1 MRMARL
7 LVNFLAGCLS
17 GLLPAQ
23 PASTLADPGQKA
35 NPGQKADPGQKAGPG
50 QDGPAPNRTT
60 NTTVLVTD
68 ASGKP
73 AVAANGYFRWQPQVA
88 FAELPE
94 LSPFGGETGAISL
107 VTASAGTRGELRVAA
122 GDGASMSGFAL
133 GVIHGEPAGA
143 EQRSGALV
151 GPLWPGRAQRVAL
164 APLGALGTA
173 SGSEPLV
180 LHARARFPDGSS
192 LRLPPLQGTE
202 IRLPAG
208 SYELWAHA
216 ADGWTHAWIDL
227 RPGVRTT
234 LQWLGPA
241 TRLQPRTATL
251 RLQPRQFAL
260 LDLLA
265 PAGATN
271 DTATV
276 LCGAAR
282 DAELVLRWQGH
293 WLPWQAGPAT
303 NQTLPPVGM
312 SAPPAMQAIPSDRE
326 DPYGTCYATVA
337 PRGADGWQLLHLGA
351 TPHTLAAAPA
361 GSFVLRH
368 GGASPPFAVPWA
380 PQQTWPQAPAG
391 QGLQLI
397 VRDQRK
403 EPLAS
408 VCCDYTPDGMPPAR
422 ILGRSDALGRLHFGP
437 VLAPGMLRLV
447 DANYRNATW
456 ALPRIPTTPMEIV
469 PEAGEAVHGHLL
481 WPDDRPAA
489 DVLVTLRE
497 ARGYLQPSERHQL
510 TAADGS
516 FRFQG
521 LNPDDHLVLT
531 ATVRAGARS
540 HLARAIGIVP
550 GGAAL
555 QLRLRDE
562 DPTLGETTRETPR

>member
-1 MRMARL
+1 MRTAPL
-7 LVNFLAGCLS
+7 LVTRLAACLG

-23 PASTLADPGQKA
+23 QETSQKS
-35 NPGQKADPGQKAGPG
+35 P
-50 QDGPAPNRTT
+50 TT
-60 NTTVLVTD
+60 STVLVTD

-73 AVAANGYFRWQPQVA
+73 AVAAHGYFRWQPQVA

-94 LSPFGGETGAISL
+94 LSPFGGESEAVSL
-107 VTASAGTRGELRVAA
+107 VTATAGTRGELRVTA
-122 GDGASMSGFAL
+122 GGVAPGFAL
-133 GVIHGEPAGA
+133 GVIHGEPAGT

-192 LRLPPLQGTE
+192 LRLPPLTGTE

-208 SYELWAHA
+208 AYELWAHA

-234 LQWLGPA
+234 LQWQGPA
-241 TRLQPRTATL
+241 KRLQPREARL
-251 RLQPRQFAL
+251 QLQPRRFAF

-265 PAGATN
+265 QHGAEP
-271 DTATV
+271 DTAAV

-282 DAELVLRWQGH
+282 DADLVLRWQGH

-303 NQTLPPVGM
+303 DQPLPPA
-312 SAPPAMQAIPSDRE
+312 SIANLPAMQGIPIQRD
-326 DPYGTCYATVA
+326 DPHRTYYATLA
-337 PRGADGWQLLHLGA
+337 PRGVHGWQLLYLA
-351 TPHTLAAAPA
+351 ANPHTLAAAPT
-361 GSFVLRH
+361 GSFVLRY
-368 GGASPPFAVPWA
+368 GGANAALAVPWS
-380 PQQTWPQAPAG
+380 PQQTWPAEPQAG
-391 QGLQLI
+391 SLQLLL
-397 VRDQRK
+397 RDQRN

-422 ILGRSDALGRLHFGP
+422 LIGHSDALGRLHFGP
-437 VLAPGMLRLV
+437 VMAPGTLRLV
-447 DANYRNATW
+447 DANYRNETL
-456 ALPRIPTTPMEIV
+456 ALPRIPGEAMVIV
-469 PEAGEAVHGHLL
+469 PEAGEAVHGKLQ
-481 WPDDRPAA
+481 WPDGRPAA
-489 DVLVTLRE
+489 GVLVTLRE
-497 ARGYLQPSERHQL
+497 ARGHLVPPERHQL
-510 TAADGS
+510 TGPDGT

-521 LNPDDHLVLT
+521 LHHDDHLVLT
-531 ATVRAGARS
+531 ASVRDGARS

-555 QLRLRDE
+555 QLRLQDE
-562 DPTLGETTRETPR
+562 DPQLGEPTREPPR